1 MRSAICSRSPSVL
14 PGLGSRGREHV
25 KENLPMTTDIR
36 RWLLLLRILLSRSVL
51 L

>member
-1 MRSAICSRSPSVL
+1 
-14 PGLGSRGREHV
+14 V

-36 RWLLLLRILLSRSVL
+36 RWLLLLRILLSPSVL